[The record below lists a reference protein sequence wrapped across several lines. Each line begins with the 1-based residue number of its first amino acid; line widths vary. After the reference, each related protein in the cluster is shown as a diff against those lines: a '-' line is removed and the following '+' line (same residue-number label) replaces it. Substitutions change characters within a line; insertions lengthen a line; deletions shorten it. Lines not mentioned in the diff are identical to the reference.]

1 MDEQVVKLNRGWV
14 KNVAIIFLSVLLVLT
29 FFSNTIMNRSLPEVA
44 TAFVESGTINAKI
57 RGSGT
62 VTAGESYDVVLTQTR
77 KVESVYV
84 RVGDFVQTGDILFLL
99 SGGDSNELKQAQD
112 RLDDLRLAYEK
123 SLLNMETAD
132 YAQENRNIQKAREA
146 LEEAKAELAACAV
159 TDEEVYNAQMA
170 LREGER
176 MQTEFVKALEEARD
190 QLSAVSGN
198 YNDLDAQA
206 ETLETKI
213 ETLEETVADYKRQ
226 IRDLEDGV
234 GNPGKSLNKAKAEL
248 AELQNEYAA
257 LRITYGSDYDKLE
270 EKASKLMAGG
280 DLMSQMAALVKNM
293 ENTEL
298 PEALRA
304 TEAEAAAF
312 EALREVIVDLEETKG
327 KVEELE
333 ELLDSAESIEEQIEE
348 LERSKD
354 RANDDL
360 DEAEDALEEILDR
373 RDDAERAKAD
383 AAFQITY
390 LEEQLDLQEDAV
402 TAFEETYNE
411 LKDRQNDYES
421 AKDRVESCQDTLD
434 DLTFALAEQKKADG
448 KVAASLQL
456 DLDNALK
463 EIAEQEELVAKL
475 QAESA
480 GSEVT
485 ANVSGQ
491 ISTLNAVAGRD
502 AVAGES
508 LAVIEIVDRGYTVR
522 LPVTNEQAQKVRLGD
537 KATVSNYYWGD
548 ALDVT
553 LTQILND
560 PSKPGQGKLLVF
572 TIVGDVSSGQ
582 NVTLSVGE
590 RSANY
595 DAIVPNSALRTDTN
609 GTFVLVLS
617 VKHSP
622 LGNRYIANR
631 VDVNVLAQDDTTAAV
646 SGLSMG
652 DYVITTSSKPL
663 EAGMQVNMVE
673 N

>member
-1 MDEQVVKLNRGWV
+1 M
-14 KNVAIIFLSVLLVLT
+14 
-29 FFSNTIMNRSLPEVA
+29 
-44 TAFVESGTINAKI
+44 
-57 RGSGT
+57 
-62 VTAGESYDVVLTQTR
+62 
-77 KVESVYV
+77 
-84 RVGDFVQTGDILFLL
+84 
-99 SGGDSNELKQAQD
+99 
-112 RLDDLRLAYEK
+112 
-123 SLLNMETAD
+123 
-132 YAQENRNIQKAREA
+132 
-146 LEEAKAELAACAV
+146 
-159 TDEEVYNAQMA
+159 
-170 LREGER
+170 
-176 MQTEFVKALEEARD
+176 
-190 QLSAVSGN
+190 
-198 YNDLDAQA
+198 
-206 ETLETKI
+206 
-213 ETLEETVADYKRQ
+213 
-226 IRDLEDGV
+226 
-234 GNPGKSLNKAKAEL
+234 
-248 AELQNEYAA
+248 
-257 LRITYGSDYDKLE
+257 RITYGSDYDKLE

-508 LAVIEIVDRGYTVR
+508 LAVIEIVDRGYMVR

-553 LTQILND
+553 LSQILND